1 MSKMNE
7 LTVENITQKLDELI
21 VEKAESLNAVNIA
34 VNEYVSLK
42 NQYTV
47 KSNELKLN
55 PSIIQEKLQLTRVPT
70 EKQTQAYVDNELS
83 DLVQNILIAEENVKS
98 WKRDVDLLNDKISAE
113 KYKLRMLEVM

>member
-1 MSKMNE
+1 MNE

-55 PSIIQEKLQLTRVPT
+55 PSLIQEKLQLTRFPT